1 MEYQLWGSVEL
12 LLPTLRYH
20 FLAGFVN
27 SSSAVFM
34 SCERFYALYRPL
46 KHRTNF
52 VNKDIRH
59 CYNKCNLD
67 TGYSCQRDVLCSC
80 KLNFIHSS
88 LLSFYNSI
96 FLLIICFRNIS
107 IWRKCLKKRFPL
119 TSKTGEQ
126 QKFEHESMD
135 TKLRS
140 EVATIY
146 CIKKFN
152 TLFIA
157 NKKNCK
163 NYI

>member
-52 VNKDIRH
+52 VNKGIRH

-107 IWRKCLKKRFPL
+107 IWTKCLKKEI
-119 TSKTGEQ
+119 SSHQ
-126 QKFEHESMD
+126 QNRGTAKIWTRIYGHQIAI
-135 TKLRS
+135 RS
-140 EVATIY
+140 
-146 CIKKFN
+146 C
-152 TLFIA
+152 
-157 NKKNCK
+157 
-163 NYI
+163 NYILY